1 MLAGMSDTAEADG
14 APGTAV
20 VLTVTGAARST
31 VVGIRDQ
38 EEDAEL
44 LGLRVEVTGS
54 AGLDYSYDL
63 CLDAVSEAADDD
75 HLHTADGLTVIIP
88 ADSVEKLRGATLDLS
103 PVSGNGGL
111 VIRNA
116 NRPSPLGDMG
126 RLNLTGDI
134 ADRVGQLLESRINP
148 ALASHGGFARL
159 VEVRDDDSVVV
170 TMGGGC
176 QGCSMSQLTLSDGIR
191 QAIREAVPEVTDV
204 VDATDHTAGAN
215 PYYS

>member
-1 MLAGMSDTAEADG
+1 MTD
-14 APGTAV
+14 
-20 VLTVTGAARST
+20 AARST

-38 EEDAEL
+38 EDDADF

-63 CLDAVSEAADDD
+63 SLDTVADAAESD

-88 ADSVEKLRGATLDLS
+88 AGSVEKLRGATLDLS
-103 PVSGNGGL
+103 SDNGVSGGL

-116 NRPSPLGDMG
+116 NRPNPLGDMSP
-126 RLNLTGDI
+126 LNLTGSL
-134 ADRVGQLLESRINP
+134 ADKVSQLLDLRINP
-148 ALASHGGFARL
+148 ALDSHGGFARL
-159 VEVRDDDSVVV
+159 VEVQDDNSVVV

-176 QGCSMSQLTLSDGIR
+176 QGCSMSQLTLSAGIK
-191 QAIREAVPEVTDV
+191 QAILEAVPEVTDV
-204 VDATDHTAGAN
+204 IDATDHAAGAN